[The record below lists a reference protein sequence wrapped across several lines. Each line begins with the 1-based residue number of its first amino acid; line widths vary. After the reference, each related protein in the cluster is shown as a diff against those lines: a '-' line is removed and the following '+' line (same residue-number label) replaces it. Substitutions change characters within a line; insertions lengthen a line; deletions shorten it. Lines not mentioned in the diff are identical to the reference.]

1 MERRGII
8 DGMPTRKQRRRRAKE
23 HRHEYVW
30 EDEEGN
36 VVDPE
41 ETRGQGESRSQRS
54 AARSG
59 REPQAPSWR
68 RTLKRGAVFAP
79 VMFVVVMLLSSD
91 RTLTDQ
97 IIQTALIVAIF
108 IPFSYF
114 LDGLMW
120 RSYKRRMERR
130 GQADGG
136 NGS

>member
-1 MERRGII
+1 
-8 DGMPTRKQRRRRAKE
+8 MPTRKQRRRRAKE
-23 HRHEYVW
+23 FRHEYVW
-30 EDEEGN
+30 EDDEGN
-36 VVDPE
+36 ELEPE
-41 ETRGQGESRSQRS
+41 DAREQGDSRSQRPQRS
-54 AARSG
+54 SARSG

-68 RTLKRGAVFAP
+68 RTLKRGLVFAP

-97 IIQTALIVAIF
+97 IIQTALIVAVF

-136 NGS
+136 SGS